1 VASSAFEEINIEDFN
16 NQRDINEVNEAINQQ
31 QVEIQP

>member
-1 VASSAFEEINIEDFN
+1 VASSELVEINIEDFA
-16 NQRDINEVNEAINQQ
+16 NQSEINEVNEAINQQ